1 MPESDHLTLLN
12 VYKQWQ
18 SKGYSQKW
26 CTANFLYG
34 KALKRVREVNQQLLD
49 ILKNIFQRNSGKLE
63 IEGFSNLNSMQ
74 NKYLKTNHAN
84 WDLIRKAICAAYFH
98 NAAKTKG
105 ILFNFFFK
113 QQFLIV

>member
-18 SKGYSQKW
+18 SKGYSQRW
-26 CTANFLYG
+26 CVDNFLHG
-34 KALKRVREVNQQLLD
+34 KALKRVREVVQQLMD
-49 ILKNIFQRNSGKLE
+49 ILKSVFERNKSYNMGHY
-63 IEGFSNLNSMQ
+63 Q
-74 NKYLKTNHAN
+74 NTSEYSASKSLKANNAN

-105 ILFNFFFK
+105 NFRSE
-113 QQFLIV
+113 IS